1 MRVNEERNSAFEL
14 LRLVAQYMIVVYHII
29 LFWYLKN
36 EASLTPEIH
45 KAICIPLHIG
55 VILYVLISGY
65 FGIRFS
71 LKGVIKIIANLFLYG
86 FIFTV
91 IGHLWLG
98 DHFGPSKFFF
108 VSNSPFWFVNV
119 YLMLYM
125 LAPLLNVVINRLS
138 NNNRLLLLLLL
149 LWASGYVGLLGF
161 DDSLH
166 AGKNLLNFILVYLIG
181 NTLSIHKERLN
192 IVPLWKIIT
201 AYIVVNVMSIS
212 MYLLAVGSPIE
223 ELSYDIAFRYNSPLL
238 MLNAVLFFIPFMRM
252 KFHSKVINYL
262 AGSCFAIYLIHSSNL
277 FLRHPIRWSVMEI
290 QSFTSDILASMGLV
304 MLLSAVICLIAIG
317 IDKLMFPYWEGTSKL
332 TDYLNKTKIG
342 NLAREWANL

>member
-1 MRVNEERNSAFEL
+1 MGNACERNSAFEL
-14 LRLVAQYMIVVYHII
+14 LRLIAQYMIVVYHVI
-29 LFWYLKN
+29 LFCYLQN

-71 LKGVIKIIANLFLYG
+71 LKGVVKIIANLFLYG
-86 FIFTV
+86 FVFAV
-91 IGHLWLG
+91 IGHFCLG

-108 VSNSPFWFVNV
+108 ISNSPFWFVNV

-125 LAPLLNVVINRLS
+125 IAPLLNVVISRLS
-138 NNNRLLLLLLL
+138 KNNRLLLLLL

-181 NTLSIHKERLN
+181 NTLSIYKEYLN
-192 IVPLWKIIT
+192 AVPIWKIIM
-201 AYIVVNVMSIS
+201 AYIVVNVLSIS
-212 MYLLAVGSPIE
+212 IYLLAVGSSIE
-223 ELSYDIAFRYNSPLL
+223 ELNYDIAFRYNSPLL
-238 MLNAVLFFIPFMRM
+238 ILNAVIFFIPFMRM
-252 KFHSKVINYL
+252 KFHSKAVNYL

-277 FLRHPIRWSVMEI
+277 FLRHPIRWSAIEI
-290 QSFTSDILASMGLV
+290 QSFTSNIWASMGLV
-304 MLLSAVICLIAIG
+304 MLLAIVICLIAIG
-317 IDKLMFPYWEGTSKL
+317 IDKLMFPYWRGVSKF
-332 TDYLNKTKIG
+332 TDYLNKSKIG